1 MEIIYKSK
9 NAVVVY
15 KPPLMPSQPDPS
27 GDADAMT
34 LTSDALKSFGEPSE
48 LWLVHRLDRVV
59 GGLMVFAR
67 NKKSA
72 AKLSELVATDGIGK
86 EYIAVC
92 EGDAPSGELADLLFK
107 DAKQGK
113 SFVTDRQRAGV
124 KSAKLIST
132 PIAFVNEASDKR
144 SLVKVKLI
152 TGRYHQIR
160 AQLSSRHA
168 SIVGDGKYG
177 SRDKGCAT
185 PALFAYRL
193 KFFLFGERVDV
204 SYLPDLAAYPW
215 SLFASEILRLTDD
228 KEKKIK

>member
-1 MEIIYKSK
+1 MDIIYKSK

-34 LTSDALKSFGEPSE
+34 LTEEALRLSGDAHQ

-92 EGDAPSGELADLLFK
+92 EGDAPTGELTDLLFK

-124 KSAKLIST
+124 KLAKLVSF
-132 PIAFVNEASDKR
+132 PIASVNEDSDKR
-144 SLVKVKLI
+144 SLVKIKLL
-152 TGRYHQIR
+152 TGRFHQIR

-168 SIVGDGKYG
+168 PIVGDGKYG

-193 KFFLFGERVDV
+193 KFYLFGERVDV
-204 SYLPDLAAYPW
+204 SYLPDIAAYPW
-215 SLFASEILRLTDD
+215 SLFDSYIKDLGNSRE
-228 KEKKIK
+228 EK